1 MKKAIYEQIVETIK
15 YEVWD
20 FDQVLEILIEK
31 FPEEKPETLRSI
43 VNLEYQKGVKKIA
56 RDWNNSQTADQ
67 RRRELFNK
75 FTLALN
81 SKDYK
86 EGVIVE
92 FAKNSR
98 FSPAQFAKIIL
109 EEKFKELEG
118 EETVSKEL
126 NIKIT
131 KLIKNS
137 ALIDDQKLAT
147 EVWLATIKDNNYGP
161 FTEQIKQAIGQ
172 DYENKAKRSLERLGL
187 SYQDEYELR
196 SKGYDKTPDIKLD
209 IPFAYNGYVINWIE
223 SKALFGDK
231 ESHDNYLKTQLWSYW
246 NRYGA
251 GMVIYWF
258 GFIDDLDNNRDNG
271 IIVCDDFPKDI
282 EVCNPLKNFSSE
294 DEADLFREESS

>member
-15 YEVWD
+15 SEEWD

-43 VNLEYQKGVKKIA
+43 VTLQYQKWVKKTA
-56 RDWNNSQTADQ
+56 KSQTSDHK
-67 RRRELFNK
+67 RRELFNE
-75 FTLALN
+75 FNQALK

-92 FAKNSR
+92 LAKNNR

-109 EEKFKELEG
+109 EEHFKELEG
-118 EETVSKEL
+118 EESVSIEL
-126 NIKIT
+126 KVKIT

-147 EVWLATIKDNNYGP
+147 EIWLATVKDNNYGP
-161 FTEQIKQAIGQ
+161 LSEFIKAAIGQ
-172 DYENKAKRSLERLGL
+172 DYEKKAKKSLERLGL
-187 SYQDEYELR
+187 SYQDEHDLK

-231 ESHDNYLKTQLWSYW
+231 ENHDKYLKEQLWSYW

-258 GFIDDLDNNRDNG
+258 GFIEDLDNNRDNG

-282 EVCNPLKNFSSE
+282 EVCNPLKNSSSE
-294 DEADLFREESS
+294 DEADNFREESN

>member
-1 MKKAIYEQIVETIK
+1 
-15 YEVWD
+15 
-20 FDQVLEILIEK
+20 
-31 FPEEKPETLRSI
+31 
-43 VNLEYQKGVKKIA
+43 VNLEYQKGVKKID
-56 RDWNNSQTADQ
+56 RDWKNSRTADE

-75 FTLALN
+75 FNLALN

-282 EVCNPLKNFSSE
+282 EVCNPLKNSSSE

>member
-1 MKKAIYEQIVETIK
+1 
-15 YEVWD
+15 
-20 FDQVLEILIEK
+20 
-31 FPEEKPETLRSI
+31 
-43 VNLEYQKGVKKIA
+43 VNLEYQKGVKKID
-56 RDWNNSQTADQ
+56 RDWKNSRTADE

-75 FTLALN
+75 FNLALN

-161 FTEQIKQAIGQ
+161 FTEQIK
-172 DYENKAKRSLERLGL
+172 
-187 SYQDEYELR
+187 
-196 SKGYDKTPDIKLD
+196 
-209 IPFAYNGYVINWIE
+209 
-223 SKALFGDK
+223 
-231 ESHDNYLKTQLWSYW
+231 
-246 NRYGA
+246 
-251 GMVIYWF
+251 
-258 GFIDDLDNNRDNG
+258 
-271 IIVCDDFPKDI
+271 
-282 EVCNPLKNFSSE
+282 
-294 DEADLFREESS
+294 